1 MIYSTSLLTSSNG
14 EIDCIKTIE
23 ISRSDI
29 ARSFRGWISV
39 RANVK
44 TFLILF
50 VIFTIFPLHGLSEI
64 YAGSSKKDR
73 DVVHPDLYLHH
84 PRVTKEFLES
94 FKPTPL
100 DHEMGWVI
108 EDQSGRKFSPE
119 KIRPAGEAKNDS
131 PTARKPII
139 KNKQDFLW
147 AENAGDLA
155 TQKNNEGLSYV
166 IANDMDRAREI
177 FEELRH
183 KEPQFF
189 PGRFNL
195 GRIYLYFRQHREAIV
210 EFEKS
215 ILLVPQYNRN
225 YYFLGKAYELAGQRD
240 AADYNFLRAYR
251 RNIYDLESLVAF
263 GDSLLEQKRTIEALN
278 TFKYCLKYDS
288 GFNDALIGMGKV
300 AYTLKK
306 YYDATLWFKTV
317 DLKLSYKKELHFYYG
332 ESAFFSQDYQTAA
345 QQYETILNFP
355 QDAIYSKI
363 SLVKMRKRLE
373 QTKRLLNQSVD

>member
-1 MIYSTSLLTSSNG
+1 VTLANPGRMVSQKSLIFWVMQIILSLTAW
-14 EIDCIKTIE
+14 
-23 ISRSDI
+23 SDI
-29 ARSFRGWISV
+29 
-39 RANVK
+39 
-44 TFLILF
+44 
-50 VIFTIFPLHGLSEI
+50 H
-64 YAGSSKKDR
+64 AGSVDKDR
-73 DVVHPDLYLHH
+73 RVVHPDLYLHH

-108 EDQSGRKFSPE
+108 EDQSGRKFDAT
-119 KIRPAGEAKNDS
+119 KIHPSGDKKDEHLAKK
-131 PTARKPII
+131 KPVI

-147 AENAGDLA
+147 AENADDLA

-166 IANDMDRAREI
+166 IANDMDRAKEI
-177 FEELRH
+177 FEELRQN
-183 KEPQFF
+183 EPQFF

-225 YYFLGKAYELAGQRD
+225 YFYLGKAYELGGQRD

-251 RNIYDLESLVAF
+251 RNVYDLESLVAF
-263 GDSLLEQKRTIEALN
+263 ADSLLEQKRTMEALN
-278 TFKYCLKYDS
+278 TYKYCLKQDS

-317 DLKLSYKKELHFYYG
+317 DMKLSYKKELHFYYG
-332 ESAFFSQDYQTAA
+332 ESAFLSQDYQTAA
-345 QQYETILNFP
+345 QQYEAILNFP

-363 SLVKMRKRLE
+363 SLVRMRKRLE
-373 QTKRLLNQSVD
+373 QTKRLLNQSVE